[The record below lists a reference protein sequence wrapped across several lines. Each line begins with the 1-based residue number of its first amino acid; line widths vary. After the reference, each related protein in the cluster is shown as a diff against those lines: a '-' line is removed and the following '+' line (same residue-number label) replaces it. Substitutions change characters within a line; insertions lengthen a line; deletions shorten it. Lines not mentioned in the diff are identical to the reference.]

1 MAKGMFVTAINCMD
15 GRTQVPVIDWMKA
28 TFGADYVDMITEPGP
43 DKILSDDSNSLVES
57 IKNRLTISVNR
68 HGSKIVGI
76 VSHGDCAGNPVSKK
90 EHLRMVRKAVD
101 AVAGWGLNVTVLGL
115 WLDTPDWKV
124 EKVCERAG

>member
-1 MAKGMFVTAINCMD
+1 MAEGTFVTAINCMD

-68 HGSKIVGI
+68 HGSKVVGI
-76 VSHGDCAGNPVSKK
+76 VSHGDCACNPVSKE

-101 AVAGWGLNVTVLGL
+101 AVAGWSLNVTVLGL
-115 WLDTPDWKV
+115 WLNASDWKV
-124 EKVCERAG
+124 KKVCERAG

>member
-1 MAKGMFVTAINCMD
+1 MAEGTFVTAINCMD

-28 TFGADYVDMITEPGP
+28 TFSADYVDMITEPGP

-68 HGSKIVGI
+68 HGSKVVGI
-76 VSHGDCAGNPVSKK
+76 VSLGDCAGNPVSKE

-101 AVAGWGLNVTVLGL
+101 AVVGWSLNVTVLGL
-115 WLDTPDWKV
+115 WLDAPDWKV
-124 EKVCERAG
+124 EKVCERTG

>member
-1 MAKGMFVTAINCMD
+1 MAEGTFVTAINCMD

-68 HGSKIVGI
+68 HGSKVVGI
-76 VSHGDCAGNPVSKK
+76 VSHGDCAGNPVSKE

-101 AVAGWGLNVTVLGL
+101 TVAGWSLNVTVLGL
-115 WLDTPDWKV
+115 WLDAPDWQV
-124 EKVCERAG
+124 EKVYEKVR

>member
-1 MAKGMFVTAINCMD
+1 MAEGTFVTAINCMD

-43 DKILSDDSNSLVES
+43 DKILSDNSNSLVES

-68 HGSKIVGI
+68 HGSKVVGI
-76 VSHGDCAGNPVSKK
+76 VSHGDCAGNPVSKE

-101 AVAGWGLNVTVLGL
+101 AVVGWGLNVTVLGL
-115 WLDTPDWKV
+115 WLSAPDWQV